1 MRRRL
6 PLIALPASGL
16 PGTRHNNLPEII
28 KNRRIEAPN
37 DFFEKGNVYLDDAS
51 TSIVKVVFLYQQ
63 ETDKKSGKPVPG
75 GSFLDNYFQ
84 ISKRNSTVKT
94 ELMAGLTTFMTMAY
108 IIILNPIILSG
119 AGMDFKMVFV
129 GTCVAAALAT
139 LLMGVVAKYPFALA
153 SGMGLNSVLTYGVV
167 IGLHLSWQTAMLIV
181 VIEGALITLL
191 VLTNLRELVMD
202 AIPKS
207 LKLAIGAAIGLF
219 IAYIGFM
226 DAKIMVGNSV
236 TLIQFGSLSNP
247 IVIMALVTL
256 LLIIAMMALKI
267 KGSILY
273 GIILSTIIGVVICL
287 AANSAGF
294 AFNMYGIQ
302 GLPAT
307 IDKLPAGMSNIPAG
321 LTGQI
326 LALPDAA
333 SFGMFFGAFSQTA
346 IQGLSI
352 AVIPVIFAFMMVDF
366 FDTMGTVVA
375 VGEQGKM
382 LDKNGKLPGLKNVLL
397 VDSVAAMIGGAFGAS
412 SVTTYVESASGVAQG
427 GKTGLTSV
435 TVAVL
440 FLAALFLVPLAYFV
454 PTAAAAPALIIVGY
468 LMITAVKEISWDKID
483 EALPAFLT
491 IVGMV
496 FTFSISKGIGFGFIS
511 YCLIKIF
518 SGKWKDV
525 HPLMWIV
532 SLIFALYFI
541 FVSSLI

>member
-1 MRRRL
+1 MYQRDT
-6 PLIALPASGL
+6 PQNPGKSG
-16 PGTRHNNLPEII
+16 
-28 KNRRIEAPN
+28 
-37 DFFEKGNVYLDDAS
+37 
-51 TSIVKVVFLYQQ
+51 SIVSIV
-63 ETDKKSGKPVPG
+63 
-75 GSFLDNYFQ
+75 DNYFQ
-84 ISKRNSTVKT
+84 ISGRKSTIKT
-94 ELMAGLTTFMTMAY
+94 ELLAGLTTFMTMAY
-108 IIILNPIILSG
+108 IIILNPIILSA

-139 LLMGVVAKYPFALA
+139 LLMGVFAKYPFALA

-191 VLTNLRELVMD
+191 VLTNLREMVMD
-202 AIPKS
+202 AIPRS

-236 TLIQFGSLSNP
+236 TLVQFGSLSNP

-256 LLIIAMMALKI
+256 FIMIIMMALKI

-273 GIILSTIIGVVICL
+273 GIILSTIIGLIVCL
-287 AANSAGF
+287 AANAMGYS
-294 AFNMYGIQ
+294 FNMYDIQ
-302 GLPAT
+302 GLPSA
-307 IDKLPAGMSNIPAG
+307 IDKLPAGLSNIPTG

-326 LALPDAA
+326 LAMPDLA

-346 IQGLSI
+346 IEGLSI
-352 AVIPVIFAFMMVDF
+352 AIIPVVFAFLMVDF

-382 LDKNGKLPGLKNVLL
+382 LDKKGRLPGLKNVLL

-440 FLAALFLVPLAYFV
+440 FLAALFFVPLAYFV
-454 PTAAAAPALIIVGY
+454 PMAAAAPALIIVGY
-468 LMITAVKEISWDKID
+468 LMITAVKDISWDKIED
-483 EALPAFLT
+483 ALPAFLT

-511 YCLIKIF
+511 YCLIKVF

-532 SLIFALYFI
+532 SAIFALYFI